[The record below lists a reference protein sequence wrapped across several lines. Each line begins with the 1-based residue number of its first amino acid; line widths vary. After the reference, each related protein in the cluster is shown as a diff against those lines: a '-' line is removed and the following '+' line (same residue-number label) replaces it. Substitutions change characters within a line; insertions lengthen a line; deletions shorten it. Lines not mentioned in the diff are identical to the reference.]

1 MLNKK
6 SVDDI
11 NVKGQRV
18 LVRCDFNV
26 PLQDG
31 KITDENRLV
40 AALPTIKKL
49 IADGGKVI
57 LCSHLGKVKNGPNE
71 GESLAPVAKRLEELL
86 GQKVNFVSDYN
97 VTGEAATKAV
107 EEMKEGEVVLLQN
120 TRFRGAEET
129 KNGEQFSKEL
139 ADLAD
144 IYVCDAFGSSHRA
157 HASVAGVTKFIT
169 AKGAGCRGMVA
180 GQVADIE
187 GEGTHCSKEL
197 LEYIHINK
205 TAALLVS
212 TIRAGAYLGGA
223 DAKTLV
229 DLTTYGEQLGLLF
242 QITDDIL
249 DACGDEDEMGK
260 KTGVDVAKNKVTYV
274 SLYGIEKAKQMAQ
287 DLAEDAKKSIAC
299 YYDNAEVFNDIIDD
313 VLTRTK

>member
-1 MLNKK
+1 MKNIMYYNYKDLIEEHLLDFLPEIDHKSITLYEAMKYSLSSGGKRIRPVLMLAAC
-6 SVDDI
+6 DFAGGDI
-11 NVKGQRV
+11 NS
-18 LVRCDFNV
+18 
-26 PLQDG
+26 
-31 KITDENRLV
+31 
-40 AALPTIKKL
+40 ALPYACAAEYIHTYSL
-49 IADGGKVI
+49 IHDDLPAMDNDDLRRGMPTSHKVYGDAIAILAGDGLLTSAFEAMNKDM
-57 LCSHLGKVKNGPNE
+57 LLYLDTP
-71 GESLAPVAKRLEELL
+71 ELL
-86 GQKVNFVSDYN
+86 NRRVRTSY
-97 VTGEAATKAV
+97 
-107 EEMKEGEVVLLQN
+107 
-120 TRFRGAEET
+120 
-129 KNGEQFSKEL
+129 EL
-139 ADLAD
+139 
-144 IYVCDAFGSSHRA
+144 
-157 HASVAGVTKFIT
+157 